1 LEIQITL
8 LRVERGKEEESMK
21 TRTKYIEKAF
31 TYRKKALL
39 TAHNTVQTQAYIH
52 LLYCKVFIIVTS

>member
-8 LRVERGKEEESMK
+8 QRAERGKEEESMK

-31 TYRKKALL
+31 T
-39 TAHNTVQTQAYIH
+39 
-52 LLYCKVFIIVTS
+52 